1 MGAGN
6 VKAVY
11 ALWAD
16 LPDRPFRVLAYMAL
30 TAKDADDPPMF
41 WGGRESL
48 AVAIGR
54 KVSPNDSEASVRTTF
69 RAVRSAVKHRRGR
82 RHQARPASRAGVS
95 QPAMPCSSGRTGG
108 TYSPLN
114 RGDLLPLPG
123 GLDVTTGGTCC
134 TNRGE

>member
-16 LPDRPFRVLAYMAL
+16 LPDRPLRVLAYMAL

-82 RHQARPASRAGVS
+82 RHQARPASRAGS
-95 QPAMPCSSGRTGG
+95 A
-108 TYSPLN
+108 SPLC
-114 RGDLLPLPG
+114 LAAQAEQG
-123 GLDVTTGGTCC
+123 GLTHP
-134 TNRGE
+134 